1 MSDRAE
7 LTDSGFVV
15 RDPHG
20 EAVAIVSFTP
30 GKGEASVAIAS
41 SRAVEAVLPLAE
53 LKTFAETL
61 ARAHRA
67 ALLAQVTDDAA
78 PCVPRS
84 ADLPAVTSPWG

>member
-1 MSDRAE
+1 MSDRVE

-15 RDPHG
+15 RDARDRAIAILKVEPGTG
-20 EAVAIVSFTP
+20 EARLFL
-30 GKGEASVAIAS
+30 ASE
-41 SRAVEAVLPLAE
+41 REVEAALPLAE

-67 ALLAQVTDDAA
+67 ALLAQVTDDAR

-84 ADLPAVTSPWG
+84 ADLPEVTSPWG

>member
-1 MSDRAE
+1 MSDRVE
-7 LTDSGFVV
+7 LADSGFVV
-15 RDPHG
+15 RDARGQAIAILKIEAGRG
-20 EAVAIVSFTP
+20 EARLMLVSAR
-30 GKGEASVAIAS
+30 E
-41 SRAVEAVLPLAE
+41 VEAVLPLAE

-84 ADLPAVTSPWG
+84 PDLPAVTSPWG